1 MGEEVPD
8 VAYSDIY
15 HYLIKNPSLFTRES
29 LKIYKSLRPVLSPLL
44 ARSTCFSTCFVPP
57 ARGRTSIILCHVK
70 N

>member
-15 HYLIKNPSLFTRES
+15 HYLIKNP
-29 LKIYKSLRPVLSPLL
+29 SLRPVLSPLL

-57 ARGRTSIILCHVK
+57 ARGRTGIILCHVK